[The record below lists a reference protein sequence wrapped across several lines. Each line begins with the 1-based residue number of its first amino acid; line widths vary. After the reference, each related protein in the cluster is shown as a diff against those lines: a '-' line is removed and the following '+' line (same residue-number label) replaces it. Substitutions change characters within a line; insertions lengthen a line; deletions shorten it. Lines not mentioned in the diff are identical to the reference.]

1 MFVVLSNRSLK
12 PDSSISAWNYES
24 DNESSARVR
33 GEVFFFFFR
42 NLKAI
47 HNSRFSLMFRR
58 RATRIAS
65 FTQRVQ

>member
-33 GEVFFFFFR
+33 GEVFFFFEISK
-42 NLKAI
+42 L
-47 HNSRFSLMFRR
+47 
-58 RATRIAS
+58 
-65 FTQRVQ
+65 FTTVDFN

>member
-33 GEVFFFFFR
+33 GEVFFFFFEISK
-42 NLKAI
+42 L
-47 HNSRFSLMFRR
+47 
-58 RATRIAS
+58 
-65 FTQRVQ
+65 FTTVDFN

>member
-33 GEVFFFFFR
+33 GEVFFFFSKFQSYSQ
-42 NLKAI
+42 L
-47 HNSRFSLMFRR
+47 
-58 RATRIAS
+58 
-65 FTQRVQ
+65 